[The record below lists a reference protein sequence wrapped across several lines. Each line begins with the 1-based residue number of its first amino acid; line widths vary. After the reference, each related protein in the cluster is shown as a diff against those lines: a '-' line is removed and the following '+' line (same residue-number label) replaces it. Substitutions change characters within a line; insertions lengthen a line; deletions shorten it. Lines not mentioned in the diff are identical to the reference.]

1 MAAYLIAMEGLSLLL
16 QAVSSLPLLFI
27 ETGWSRLHF
36 FFPSCLEDLLSNKH
50 FSMIIYHHPHHCL
63 FGENPLCI
71 IHLQMLFI

>member
-36 FFPSCLEDLLSNKH
+36 FFRSCLGTQISLFYLVPSDQG
-50 FSMIIYHHPHHCL
+50 PH
-63 FGENPLCI
+63 GKDVPPYRAA
-71 IHLQMLFI
+71 